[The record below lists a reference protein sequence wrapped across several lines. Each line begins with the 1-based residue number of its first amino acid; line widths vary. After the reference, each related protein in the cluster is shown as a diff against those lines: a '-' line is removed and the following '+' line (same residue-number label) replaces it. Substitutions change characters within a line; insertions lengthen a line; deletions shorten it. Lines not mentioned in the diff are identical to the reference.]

1 MESNPAPPA
10 APVLGLILA
19 GGRATR
25 MGGGDKPLLA
35 LGGRPMLAHVIDRL
49 APQVAA
55 LAMSV
60 NGDPARFAAFG
71 LPALA
76 DEAPD
81 RPGPLA
87 GMLAGLD
94 HAAARGLPLVAVA
107 PGDTPFL
114 PRDLVARL
122 AGALGGALGGA
133 PLACAVAG
141 GRAHP
146 ACALIRVELR
156 APLRAALAAGVRRV
170 GDWMRDMGAAEAE
183 FPDPEAFFNVNR
195 PADLALAEA
204 RLAGP

>member
-1 MESNPAPPA
+1 MKSNPAPPA

-35 LGGRPMLAHVIDRL
+35 LGGRPMLAHVVDRL
-49 APQVAA
+49 APQAAA
-55 LAMSV
+55 LALSV

-76 DEAPD
+76 DEDPD

-122 AGALGGALGGA
+122 AGALQGA
-133 PLACAVAG
+133 PLAYAVAG
-141 GRAHP
+141 GRDHP

-170 GDWMRDMGAAEAE
+170 GAWMRDMGAAEAE

-204 RLAGP
+204 RLAAS

>member
-1 MESNPAPPA
+1 MESNPAPSA

-19 GGRATR
+19 GGRAAR
-25 MGGGDKPLLA
+25 MGGGDKPLLT

-55 LAMSV
+55 LALSA

-71 LPALA
+71 LPVAA
-76 DEAPD
+76 DEDPN

-87 GMLAGLD
+87 GMLAGLEL
-94 HAAARGLPLVAVA
+94 AAARGLPLVAVA

-114 PRDLVARL
+114 PSDLVARL
-122 AGALGGALGGA
+122 AAALGGA
-133 PLACAVAG
+133 PLAFAVAG
-141 GRAHP
+141 GRDHP

-170 GDWMRDMGAAEAE
+170 GDWMREMGAAEAE
-183 FPDPEAFFNVNR
+183 FPEPAAFFNVNR
-195 PADLALAEA
+195 PADLVLAEA
-204 RLAGP
+204 RRAPG

>member
-1 MESNPAPPA
+1 MKSNPAPPA

-49 APQVAA
+49 APQAAA
-55 LAMSV
+55 LALSV

-76 DEAPD
+76 DEDPN

-122 AGALGGALGGA
+122 AGALQGA
-133 PLACAVAG
+133 PIAYAVAG
-141 GRAHP
+141 GRDHP

-170 GDWMRDMGAAEAE
+170 GAWMRDMGAAEAE

-204 RLAGP
+204 RLAAS

>member
-1 MESNPAPPA
+1 MKSNPAPPA

-49 APQVAA
+49 APQAAA
-55 LAMSV
+55 LALSV

-76 DEAPD
+76 DEDPD

-122 AGALGGALGGA
+122 AGALQGA
-133 PLACAVAG
+133 PLAYAVAG
-141 GRAHP
+141 GRDHP

-170 GDWMRDMGAAEAE
+170 GAWMRDMGAAEAE

-204 RLAGP
+204 RLAAS

>member
-1 MESNPAPPA
+1 MKSNPAPPA

-25 MGGGDKPLLA
+25 MGGGDKPLRA

-49 APQVAA
+49 APQAAA
-55 LAMSV
+55 LALSV

-76 DEAPD
+76 DEDPD

-122 AGALGGALGGA
+122 AGALQGA
-133 PLACAVAG
+133 PLAYAVAG
-141 GRAHP
+141 GRDHP

>member
-1 MESNPAPPA
+1 MKSNPAPPA
-10 APVLGLILA
+10 AAVLGLILA

-25 MGGGDKPLLA
+25 MGGRDKPLLA

-55 LAMSV
+55 LALSV

-71 LPALA
+71 LPTLA
-76 DEAPD
+76 DEAAD

-122 AGALGGALGGA
+122 AGALGGA
-133 PLACAVAG
+133 PLAHAVAG
-141 GRAHP
+141 GRDHP

-204 RLAGP
+204 RRAGP

>member
-10 APVLGLILA
+10 APALGLILA
-19 GGRATR
+19 GGRSTR
-25 MGGGDKPLLA
+25 MGGGDKPLIA

-55 LAMSV
+55 LALSV

-76 DEAPD
+76 DEAAD

-114 PRDLVARL
+114 PQDLVARL
-122 AGALGGALGGA
+122 AGALRGA
-133 PLACAVAG
+133 PLAYAVAG
-141 GRAHP
+141 GRDHP

>member
-1 MESNPAPPA
+1 MKSNPAPPA

-49 APQVAA
+49 ALQAAA
-55 LAMSV
+55 LALSV
-60 NGDPARFAAFG
+60 NGDPARFVAFG

-76 DEAPD
+76 DEDPD

-122 AGALGGALGGA
+122 AGALQGA
-133 PLACAVAG
+133 PLAYAVAG
-141 GRAHP
+141 GRDHP

-170 GDWMRDMGAAEAE
+170 GAWMRDMGAAEAE

-204 RLAGP
+204 RLAAS

>member
-1 MESNPAPPA
+1 MKSNPAPPA

-25 MGGGDKPLLA
+25 MGGGDKPLRA

-49 APQVAA
+49 APQAAA
-55 LAMSV
+55 LALSV

-76 DEAPD
+76 DEDPD

-122 AGALGGALGGA
+122 AGALQGA
-133 PLACAVAG
+133 PLAYAVAG
-141 GRAHP
+141 GRDHS

-170 GDWMRDMGAAEAE
+170 GAWMRDMGAAEAK

-204 RLAGP
+204 RLAAS